1 MDPWM
6 MAGAAVAVGAVL
18 YWISRYRR
26 LGPEVSVGALL
37 EQLDGKYAVLSG
49 AIVQGEQGMIRIDHA
64 VVSPFGVFVIK
75 QCREAGRVE
84 VRLNKEE
91 WGIAGGGGRK
101 KMYNHVWDVRKVIQK
116 LERLV
121 GEFPYMPLVVFTRA
135 RLTGERDIGV
145 LEARDL
151 IGRIRSFSE
160 PRLTED
166 QQRKIVGILG

>member
-1 MDPWM
+1 
-6 MAGAAVAVGAVL
+6 
-18 YWISRYRR
+18 
-26 LGPEVSVGALL
+26 
-37 EQLDGKYAVLSG
+37 
-49 AIVQGEQGMIRIDHA
+49 
-64 VVSPFGVFVIK
+64 
-75 QCREAGRVE
+75 
-84 VRLNKEE
+84 
-91 WGIAGGGGRK
+91 
-101 KMYNHVWDVRKVIQK
+101 MYNPVWDVRKVIQK

-151 IGRIRSFSE
+151 VGRIRSFTE